1 MAWQTEMTTLLR
13 YVIND
18 YESPQEFED
27 GRLESLLMTSA
38 QLTLG
43 VVDFPRTY
51 AINAAATGIAP
62 DPTAVPRDD
71 GFINLVILKAA
82 CLLSTG
88 DFRKS
93 SNKGLIIKDGPSS
106 IDART
111 LVESKKELMES
122 LCKDYTEAELEFR
135 LGNSKAGAA
144 ILGPHRANAAGGSS
158 SSSNQ
163 TEFN

>member
-18 YESPQEFED
+18 SDSPQEFTD
-27 GRLESLLMTSA
+27 ARLERLITSSA

-51 AINAAATGIAP
+51 VVDVAATGITP
-62 DPTAVPRDD
+62 DPTTAPRDD

-122 LCKDYTEAELEFR
+122 LCKDYSEAELEFR
-135 LGNSKAGAA
+135 LGNSKAGHA
-144 ILGPHRANAAGGSS
+144 ILGPHRADAATGGSDGG
-158 SSSNQ
+158 

>member
-1 MAWQTEMTTLLR
+1 MAWQTEMPTLLR

-18 YESPQEFED
+18 SESPQEFTD
-27 GRLESLLMTSA
+27 ARLERLITSSA

-51 AINAAATGIAP
+51 VVDVAASGITP
-62 DPTAVPRDD
+62 DPTSAPRDN

-88 DFRKS
+88 DYRKS

-111 LVESKKELMES
+111 LVESKRELMES
-122 LCKDYTEAELEFR
+122 LCKDYNEAELEFR
-135 LGNSKAGAA
+135 LGNSNAGAA
-144 ILGPHRANAAGGSS
+144 ILGPHRTDIAGGSS
-158 SSSNQ
+158 NNQ

>member
-18 YESPQEFED
+18 SDSPVEFTDE
-27 GRLESLLMTSA
+27 RLKRLITSSA

-51 AINAAATGIAP
+51 VVDVAATGIVP
-62 DPTAVPRDD
+62 DPTTAPRDD

-82 CLLSTG
+82 CLLATG
-88 DFRKS
+88 DYRKS
-93 SNKGLIIKDGPSS
+93 ANKGLIIRDGPSS
-106 IDART
+106 IDARA
-111 LVESKKELMES
+111 LVQSKQELMES
-122 LCKDYTEAELEFR
+122 LCRDYTEAELEFR
-135 LGNSKAGAA
+135 LGNSKAGHA
-144 ILGPHRANAAGGSS
+144 ILGPHRANTTGGS

-163 TEFN
+163 TDFN